1 MKKSDKLLAKLNQ
14 SLAPGKEEPKLTVSA
29 PAPKPKPRK
38 PRQKKSTAAPKTA
51 KTTRRKPAAKSSHPP
66 PSPVSEP
73 TPAVSISDR
82 SAQARELVNH
92 HLGLSLGAGMIPI
105 PIVDVVAISGIQL
118 KLITDLS
125 RLYEVPFTRHRAQ
138 AIVFSLFAGVGSFS
152 LATGVVGSLLK
163 TLPGAGS
170 LLGAA
175 TLPVTATALTY
186 AVGLVF
192 IEHFETGGT
201 LLDFDTTAAK
211 QKFEALVAEGRE
223 KWQNR

>member
-14 SLAPGKEEPKLTVSA
+14 SLAPGKEDPPPAVSA
-29 PAPKPKPRK
+29 PAPKRKPRK
-38 PRQKKSTAAPKTA
+38 PRSKKTTAAPKTP
-51 KTTRRKPAAKSSHPP
+51 RRKSATKASPP
-66 PSPVSEP
+66 PPAPISEP
-73 TPAVSISDR
+73 APAETASDR
-82 SAQARELVNH
+82 SAQARHLVNH
-92 HLGLSLGAGMIPI
+92 HLGLSLGAGMIPV
-105 PIVDVVAISGIQL
+105 PIFDVVAISGIQL
-118 KLITDLS
+118 KLINDLS
-125 RLYEVPFTRHRAQ
+125 HLYAVPFTRHRAQ

-186 AVGLVF
+186 AVGHVF

-211 QKFEALVAEGRE
+211 RKFEGLVAEGRAT
-223 KWQNR
+223 WQNR

>member
-14 SLAPGKEEPKLTVSA
+14 SLAPEKEAPTPTVSS
-29 PAPKPKPRK
+29 PSPKRNPRK
-38 PRQKKSTAAPKTA
+38 PRPKKPAAPP
-51 KTTRRKPAAKSSHPP
+51 KTTRRKPAATAPAPALSPIPEPP
-66 PSPVSEP
+66 PAASPP
-73 TPAVSISDR
+73 DR
-82 SAQARELVNH
+82 AAQARDLVNQ
-92 HLGLSLGAGMIPI
+92 HLGLSLGAGMIPM

-118 KLITDLS
+118 KLITELS
-125 RLYEVPFTRHRAQ
+125 RLYDVPFTRHRAQ
-138 AIVFSLFAGVGSFS
+138 AILLSLFAGVGSFS
-152 LATGVVGSLLK
+152 LATGVFGSLLK

-186 AVGLVF
+186 AVGHVF

-201 LLDFDTTAAK
+201 LLDFDTTTAK
-211 QKFEALVAEGRE
+211 RKFEGLVAEGRE

>member
-14 SLAPGKEEPKLTVSA
+14 SLAPVEEAPNAPVSS
-29 PAPKPKPRK
+29 PAPKRKPRK
-38 PRQKKSTAAPKTA
+38 PRQKKSAATLK
-51 KTTRRKPAAKSSHPP
+51 KTRRAPSPAASALSL
-66 PSPVSEP
+66 SPVSDP
-73 TPAVSISDR
+73 PPAAPVSDR
-82 SAQARELVNH
+82 PAQARELVNH
-92 HLGLSLGAGMIPI
+92 HLGLSLGAGMIPV

-138 AIVFSLFAGVGSFS
+138 AIVLSLFAGVGSLS
-152 LATGVVGSLLK
+152 LATGIVGSLLK

-175 TLPVTATALTY
+175 TLPVTATAFTY
-186 AVGLVF
+186 AVGQVF
-192 IEHFETGGT
+192 IEHFESGGT

-211 QKFEALVAEGRE
+211 RQFEGLVAEGRAAW
-223 KWQNR
+223 KNR